1 MLFEAE
7 IKYTALVQL
16 FKTCHEM
23 K

>member
-7 IKYTALVQL
+7 IKYTVLVQL